1 MSTSSSL
8 TDQNDRGMFTSLLNR
23 ERLRIFGY
31 IRTLVPHNSDAEDV
45 YQHVCL
51 TLWNKFSEFDQ
62 ERDFFSW
69 ACGIAFF
76 TVCNFRRSAQRD
88 RHFFNQE
95 LIETMSMERMH
106 HLSNHNIRL
115 ELLQDCFNS
124 LRAADQELLLQ
135 ATFEKQSIKD
145 FAEKAGKTVQTLYNR
160 LSTLRREL
168 AQCILR
174 KLKSE
179 GPSS

>member
-1 MSTSSSL
+1 MSTFTSSSDQDDRRVFTELL
-8 TDQNDRGMFTSLLNR
+8 TR

-76 TVCNFRRSAQRD
+76 TVCNFRRSVQRD
-88 RHFFNQE
+88 RHFFSQE
-95 LIETMSMERMH
+95 LIETMSLERMR

-115 ELLQDCFNS
+115 ELLQDCFS
-124 LRAADQELLLQ
+124 GLSSIDQELLLQ
-135 ATFEKQSIKD
+135 ATFEKQSIKE

-179 GPSS
+179 DQS

>member
-1 MSTSSSL
+1 MSTSTSSS
-8 TDQNDRGMFTSLLNR
+8 DQNSRGMFTSLLNQ

-31 IRTLVPHNSDAEDV
+31 IRALVPNNSDAEDV

-76 TVCNFRRSAQRD
+76 TVCNFRRSVQRD
-88 RHFFNQE
+88 RHFYSQE
-95 LIETMSMERMH
+95 LIETMSMERMQ

-115 ELLQDCFNS
+115 ELLRDCFDRLS
-124 LRAADQELLLQ
+124 SDDQELLLQ
-135 ATFEKQSIKD
+135 ATFEKQSIKE

-160 LSTLRREL
+160 LSALRREL
-168 AQCILR
+168 AQCIMR
-174 KLKSE
+174 KLKNE
-179 GPSS
+179 GQS